1 MPPFSDPIPFPIPI
15 LFPKA
20 LPPRGPEAPAEERQG
35 QRLWTLTTLSQAIA
49 LDLLGFGLV
58 LLLFTL

>member
-1 MPPFSDPIPFPIPI
+1 MSPSSNPIPFPIPKS
-15 LFPKA
+15 L
-20 LPPRGPEAPAEERQG
+20 PEAPAEERQV